1 MSYETRKLPKKTI
14 VIISIIIAL
23 GVFIFIWLE
32 VLKNQKFNEVLSD
45 LGHKDIKNLKVVN
58 RINVEDNMTL
68 IDKLENGTR
77 LNYEDGVKL
86 FDLDVLTLG
95 DYANKIRVAK
105 HQKKTYFN
113 INRHIN
119 PTNICKDVCQ
129 FCAYSAS
136 RKNPD
141 QYTLS
146 HEEIL
151 ETVKNSS
158 KNGIKEV
165 HIVSAHN
172 PHTGL
177 EWYMDI
183 FKKIKKDFPNIH
195 IKALTAAEIHFL
207 STQYNLSYEE
217 LIDTMI
223 KSGVDSMPGG
233 GAEIFDEKVRKR
245 ICGGKVSSE
254 QWLEIHKLWHNKG
267 KKSNATMLFGHIE
280 TRENRVD
287 HILRLREL
295 QDITGGFNAFIPL
308 VFQTENNY
316 LKVKEPVTANEIL
329 KTYSVSRIL
338 LDNIPNIKAYW
349 ATSTVKLA
357 LIAQEFGANDV
368 DGTIEK
374 ESIQSA
380 AGAKSKH
387 GVAQNEFVDLIKNS
401 GFIPVERDSV
411 YNELKI
417 Y

>member
-1 MSYETRKLPKKTI
+1 
-14 VIISIIIAL
+14 
-23 GVFIFIWLE
+23 
-32 VLKNQKFNEVLSD
+32 
-45 LGHKDIKNLKVVN
+45 
-58 RINVEDNMTL
+58 MTL

-77 LNYEDGVKL
+77 LNYEDGVNL

-136 RKNPD
+136 RKNPH
-141 QYTLS
+141 QYTMS

-151 ETVKNSS
+151 EIVKNSS
-158 KNGIKEV
+158 KNDIKEV

-177 EWYMDI
+177 QWYMDV
-183 FKKIKKDFPNIH
+183 FKKIKENFPNIH
-195 IKALTAAEIHFL
+195 VKALTAAEIHFL
-207 STQYNLSYEE
+207 SSEYKLSYEE
-217 LIDTMI
+217 IIDMMI
-223 KSGVDSMPGG
+223 SHGIDSMPGG
-233 GAEIFDEKVRKR
+233 GAEIFDETVRKR
-245 ICGGKVSSE
+245 ICGGKVTSE
-254 QWLEIHKLWHNKG
+254 QWLNIHKLWHKKG
-267 KKSNATMLFGHIE
+267 RKSNATMLFGHVEDRNHRI
-280 TRENRVD
+280 D
-287 HILRLREL
+287 HMLRLRDL

-308 VFQTENNY
+308 VYQTENNY
-316 LKVKEPVTANEIL
+316 LKVKEPLTGQEIL
-329 KTYSVSRIL
+329 KTYAIARIL

-374 ESIQSA
+374 EAIQSA
-380 AGAKSKH
+380 AGASSAN
-387 GVAQNEFVDLIKNS
+387 GIAQMEFVDLIKNS

-411 YNELKI
+411 YNELKVW
-417 Y
+417 

>member
-1 MSYETRKLPKKTI
+1 
-14 VIISIIIAL
+14 
-23 GVFIFIWLE
+23 
-32 VLKNQKFNEVLSD
+32 
-45 LGHKDIKNLKVVN
+45 
-58 RINVEDNMTL
+58 MTL
-68 IDKLENGTR
+68 EEKLEKNIR
-77 LNYEDGVKL
+77 LDFEDGVKL
-86 FDLDVLTLG
+86 YDLDVITLG
-95 DYANKIRVAK
+95 YYANKIREQK

-129 FCAYSAS
+129 FCAYSAT
-136 RKNPD
+136 RKNPN
-141 QYTLS
+141 QYTLT
-146 HEEIL
+146 HEEMIQ
-151 ETVKNSS
+151 TVRDSS

-177 EWYMDI
+177 QWYMDI
-183 FKKIKKDFPNIH
+183 FKKIKKEFPSIH

-207 STQYNLSYEE
+207 SSEYNLSYEE

-223 KSGVDSMPGG
+223 QSGVDSMPGG
-233 GAEIFDEKVRKR
+233 GAEIFDEKIRKR

-254 QWLEIHKLWHNKG
+254 DWLKIHELWHKRG

-280 TRENRVD
+280 SKEHRVD

-295 QDITGGFNAFIPL
+295 QDKTGGFNAFIPL

-316 LKVKEPVTANEIL
+316 LKVKEPITANEIL
-329 KTYSVSRIL
+329 KTYAISRLL

-380 AGAKSKH
+380 AGAASKN
-387 GVAQNEFVDLIKNS
+387 GVSVGEFIDLIKNS
-401 GFIPVERDSV
+401 GFIPVERDSI
-411 YNELKI
+411 YNELKTW
-417 Y
+417 